1 MIKDVRLGNDL
12 EQPCLVRL
20 QKVGTSSNGK
30 AYARGLLEDNSGTL
44 PFICFEAGPINR
56 LRTME
61 GPTPFIIGGRVDANK
76 YASPMGGQNLQV
88 IVQKVVPPDGETDLS
103 MLLPTG
109 PIDLESLEVEFQTL
123 IGRIQDEPLQRL
135 VKQVFS
141 GKRYERFLRN
151 PAGMRLHHAY
161 VGGLLHHTVC
171 VARLALSMGKTI
183 GGVDLDLILA
193 GALLHDIGKLRE
205 ISVGLGFPYTTEG
218 RLMGHI
224 SMGAMLISRIA
235 ENIPDLSRIRLDE
248 LLHIILSHHGDHE
261 KGSPVFCATK
271 EAFIVHY
278 ADETDAVLNQFQT
291 DGKETWAFNKML
303 QRFLAVNPLE

>member
-161 VGGLLHHTVC
+161 VGVCCIIRFVWPAWLLAW
-171 VARLALSMGKTI
+171 ARPSVGWT
-183 GGVDLDLILA
+183 LISS
-193 GALLHDIGKLRE
+193 LLE
-205 ISVGLGFPYTTEG
+205 PFCTISVSFGKFPPA
-218 RLMGHI
+218 LA
-224 SMGAMLISRIA
+224 SLIRRKA
-235 ENIPDLSRIRLDE
+235 
-248 LLHIILSHHGDHE
+248 
-261 KGSPVFCATK
+261 GS
-271 EAFIVHY
+271 
-278 ADETDAVLNQFQT
+278 
-291 DGKETWAFNKML
+291 WAIF
-303 QRFLAVNPLE
+303 PWGPC

>member
-1 MIKDVRLGNDL
+1 M
-12 EQPCLVRL
+12 
-20 QKVGTSSNGK
+20 
-30 AYARGLLEDNSGTL
+30 
-44 PFICFEAGPINR
+44 
-56 LRTME
+56 
-61 GPTPFIIGGRVDANK
+61 
-76 YASPMGGQNLQV
+76 
-88 IVQKVVPPDGETDLS
+88 
-103 MLLPTG
+103 
-109 PIDLESLEVEFQTL
+109 EFQTL

-205 ISVGLGFPYTTEG
+205 ISAGLGFPYTTEG

-261 KGSPVFCATK
+261 KGSPSFVRRK
-271 EAFIVHY
+271 RPLLFI
-278 ADETDAVLNQFQT
+278 TPM
-291 DGKETWAFNKML
+291 KRM
-303 QRFLAVNPLE
+303 PS

>member
-1 MIKDVRLGNDL
+1 
-12 EQPCLVRL
+12 
-20 QKVGTSSNGK
+20 
-30 AYARGLLEDNSGTL
+30 
-44 PFICFEAGPINR
+44 
-56 LRTME
+56 ME

-103 MLLPTG
+103 MLRPTG

-205 ISVGLGFPYTTEG
+205 ISAGLGFPYTTEG

>member
-1 MIKDVRLGNDL
+1 
-12 EQPCLVRL
+12 
-20 QKVGTSSNGK
+20 
-30 AYARGLLEDNSGTL
+30 
-44 PFICFEAGPINR
+44 
-56 LRTME
+56 ME

-205 ISVGLGFPYTTEG
+205 ISAGLGFPYTTEG

>member
-1 MIKDVRLGNDL
+1 
-12 EQPCLVRL
+12 
-20 QKVGTSSNGK
+20 
-30 AYARGLLEDNSGTL
+30 
-44 PFICFEAGPINR
+44 
-56 LRTME
+56 
-61 GPTPFIIGGRVDANK
+61 
-76 YASPMGGQNLQV
+76 
-88 IVQKVVPPDGETDLS
+88 

-193 GALLHDIGKLRE
+193 GAFCT
-205 ISVGLGFPYTTEG
+205 ISVSFGKFPPA
-218 RLMGHI
+218 LA
-224 SMGAMLISRIA
+224 SLIRRKA
-235 ENIPDLSRIRLDE
+235 
-248 LLHIILSHHGDHE
+248 
-261 KGSPVFCATK
+261 GS
-271 EAFIVHY
+271 
-278 ADETDAVLNQFQT
+278 
-291 DGKETWAFNKML
+291 WAIF
-303 QRFLAVNPLE
+303 PWGPC

>member
-1 MIKDVRLGNDL
+1 M
-12 EQPCLVRL
+12 
-20 QKVGTSSNGK
+20 
-30 AYARGLLEDNSGTL
+30 
-44 PFICFEAGPINR
+44 

-76 YASPMGGQNLQV
+76 YASPMGGQKPPV
-88 IVQKVVPPDGETDLS
+88 IVQKVPPDGGNEFIHVHLQDPSTLS
-103 MLLPTG
+103 PWKWSFRPSSGASRMNRFSVG
-109 PIDLESLEVEFQTL
+109 S
-123 IGRIQDEPLQRL
+123 
-135 VKQVFS
+135 QVFS

-151 PAGMRLHHAY
+151 PAECATIATY

-205 ISVGLGFPYTTEG
+205 ISAGLGFPYTTEG